1 MKERRSKNMTE
12 NDCGCR
18 ERERES
24 YISNEKKCSFVQQ
37 SDAYKHFSENRGV
50 NKNNFALLELG
61 ELLLS
66 CEKFNSIEKM
76 EMLYT

>member
-1 MKERRSKNMTE
+1 MKERKSKNMTE
-12 NDCGCR
+12 NDCGC
-18 ERERES
+18 RES

-37 SDAYKHFSENRGV
+37 SDAHKHFSENRRV

-76 EMLYT
+76 EMLCA